1 MKLRYLVVASIVAYL
16 LACTNDANATTCK
29 NGAKDYPKC
38 TKPVEPTP
46 APVAQP
52 TPAPAPTVVVVPAP
66 AAAAPAPVTAQLAAE
81 LTPSQVA
88 TLRQQAAA
96 EAAAKAAA
104 EAAAK
109 AAAEAQAAGGSAALQ
124 QTDASQTLVKGSYS
138 LGLNITPATTPAMA
152 AVTCPTPE
160 ITQETQFGAII
171 GSLGRGSSKTS
182 SADCVV
188 LTVTARMKCR
198 PRTVALAENA
208 LLAKHLPGFK
218 PAEIPVGVKD
228 FAEDCDK
235 PTPPPVAKVEQ
246 PAPPPVAKVEPPA
259 PQRVRLAADALFDFD
274 KAVLKPEGKLML
286 DALAATLQGEGANV
300 VIVGHTDSRGSDAYN
315 DRLSMQRANAVR
327 AHLMLAGIDGLRMV
341 ALGKGKR
348 EPTCTENTETCHA
361 TNRRVDVKITV
372 AAASPKLAALAKD

>member
-1 MKLRYLVVASIVAYL
+1 MKLRYLVAASAVAYL

-38 TKPVEPTP
+38 TKP
-46 APVAQP
+46 
-52 TPAPAPTVVVVPAP
+52 TPAPAAQPAPTPTVIVVPAT
-66 AAAAPAPVTAQLAAE
+66 AAAPAAPVSLAAE

-96 EAAAKAAA
+96 EAAA
-104 EAAAK
+104 
-109 AAAEAQAAGGSAALQ
+109 AGGTGGAGGGGGAGGAI
-124 QTDASQTLVKGSYS
+124 TDQSQSVTKGSYA
-138 LGLNITPATTPAMA
+138 LGLNITPATTPGMA
-152 AVTCPTPE
+152 AVTCATPE

-182 SADCVV
+182 TGDCVV
-188 LTVTARMKCR
+188 LAVTARMKCR
-198 PRTVALAENA
+198 PRTVAMAENA
-208 LLAKHLPGFK
+208 LLAKHLVGFTAPVV
-218 PAEIPVGVKD
+218 PASVQD

-235 PTPPPVAKVEQ
+235 PPVVVVVPP
-246 PAPPPVAKVEPPA
+246 PPA
-259 PQRVRLAADALFDFD
+259 PVKPPEQKVSLAADALFDFD
-274 KAVLKPEGKLML
+274 KSELKPSGKTVL
-286 DALAATLQGEGANV
+286 DALAATLQGESANV
-300 VIVGHTDSRGSDAYN
+300 VIVGHTDARGSDAYN

-348 EPTCTENTETCHA
+348 ELKCTEGTEACHA

-372 AAASPKLAALAKD
+372 AAASPKLAALAAKD

>member
-38 TKPVEPTP
+38 TKPVEP

-52 TPAPAPTVVVVPAP
+52 APAPTIVVVPAP

-104 EAAAK
+104 EA
-109 AAAEAQAAGGSAALQ
+109 QAAGGTAALQ

-160 ITQETQFGAII
+160 ITQETQFGTII
-171 GSLGRGSSKTS
+171 GSVGRGSSKTS

-198 PRTVALAENA
+198 ARTVALAENA
-208 LLAKHLPGFK
+208 LLAKHLPGFT
-218 PAEIPVGVKD
+218 APVLPTSVQD

-235 PTPPPVAKVEQ
+235 PEPVAKVEQ
-246 PAPPPVAKVEPPA
+246 PAPPVAKVEPPPA
-259 PQRVRLAADALFDFD
+259 QRVRLAADALFDFD
-274 KAVLKPEGKLML
+274 KAVLKPEGKVML

-300 VIVGHTDSRGSDAYN
+300 VITGHTDARGSDQYN

-341 ALGKGKR
+341 AIGKGKR

>member
-1 MKLRYLVVASIVAYL
+1 MKLRYLVVASVVAYL

-38 TKPVEPTP
+38 TKPVEP

-52 TPAPAPTVVVVPAP
+52 APAPTIVVVPTP

-96 EAAAKAAA
+96 DAAA
-104 EAAAK
+104 EAAA
-109 AAAEAQAAGGSAALQ
+109 AANAKAAGGSAGIVDQSNAVQ
-124 QTDASQTLVKGSYS
+124 KGSYAV
-138 LGLNITPATTPAMA
+138 GLNITPATTPAMA
-152 AVTCPTPE
+152 AVGCPTPE

-208 LLAKHLPGFK
+208 LLAKHLKDFK
-218 PAEIPVGVKD
+218 APDLPESVQD

-246 PAPPPVAKVEPPA
+246 PAPPVAKVEPPA

-286 DALAATLQGEGANV
+286 DALAATLQGESANI
-300 VIVGHTDSRGSDAYN
+300 VITGHTDARGSDQYN

-341 ALGKGKR
+341 PIGKGKR
-348 EPTCTENTETCHA
+348 EPVCTENTETCHA